1 MNRHWRKARAVLAA
15 PFLSPVGL
23 LLWAARLSSVLVALH
38 LLGARSDTAVLS
50 GSLRDPVG
58 MFLGVSYTLT
68 YFVCAAFTPP
78 LLAAAAI
85 STVVAWLRS
94 LLRSFQ
100 AGDAGDVCSGPGMA
114 AAVSPSTGWT
124 RLRDRLARSSQV
136 FLLGVI
142 VACGVEVLVDWNST
156 FFEIGVLRDRVRERG
171 VSYVSM
177 LARSAASALRTG
189 NKGMLT
195 RLTDGIYDD
204 ADVVFV
210 RFTDSA
216 GEVRFERLEPEFAAK
231 FSIER
236 GAGFDDYYAKL
247 LRRDIDGVLHDP
259 VGQQQRM
266 AMSRYRDIAER
277 WSDLMT
283 EVGNRVSTPVPAK
296 SCSAL
301 VLYQQALRTA
311 EHTRDDAVTW
321 AFGVVQDEDGG
332 APVGAVLVG
341 FNMAR
346 TNAAIRTKYLKGLGM
361 VIFFV
366 GLILVQNMAGRRD
379 KLRLL
384 DLEQRNALARAAIRE
399 ALPPAV
405 EAFGLRA
412 AGALEQSAVHVDG
425 MTAEVVK
432 DGSGIWLLLVDPD
445 GEGVDAA
452 AVALHVRAVFRSRRE
467 NEAPVDLEG
476 EVRVL
481 GAASQ
486 DMPLSRPLGLIV
498 AHVGGDGAVQAL
510 VGPVGDLRL
519 LSAQSA
525 ARLRGEPGP
534 DAPRGVVGPLTRQ
547 SGQLGSGDA
556 LLVVCGGIAEGDVQ
570 VDVESV
576 AGFIL
581 RSSPRSAVEVL
592 VDAVTWARGNT
603 PGRDTRDIVIGAV
616 QRAAAS

>member
-1 MNRHWRKARAVLAA
+1 MA
-15 PFLSPVGL
+15 S
-23 LLWAARLSSVLVALH
+23 
-38 LLGARSDTAVLS
+38 
-50 GSLRDPVG
+50 
-58 MFLGVSYTLT
+58 
-68 YFVCAAFTPP
+68 
-78 LLAAAAI
+78 AI
-85 STVVAWLRS
+85 
-94 LLRSFQ
+94 
-100 AGDAGDVCSGPGMA
+100 P
-114 AAVSPSTGWT
+114 PSTGWT
-124 RLRDRLARSSQV
+124 RLRARLARSSQV

-177 LARSAASALRTG
+177 LARSASSALRTG
-189 NKGMLT
+189 NKTVLT

-210 RFTDSA
+210 RFTDTA
-216 GEVRFERLEPEFAAK
+216 GEVRFERLEPEFAEK
-231 FSIER
+231 FSTER
-236 GAGFDDYYAKL
+236 GSCFDDYYAKL

-259 VGQQQRM
+259 AGQQQRM
-266 AMSRYRDIAER
+266 AMSRYRDVAER
-277 WSDLMT
+277 WSDLIT
-283 EVGNRVSTPVPAK
+283 ELGNRVSKPTPAK
-296 SCSAL
+296 SCSTL

-346 TNAAIRTKYLKGLGM
+346 TNAAIRTKYLKGFGM

-399 ALPPAV
+399 ALPPVV

-425 MTAEVVK
+425 MTVEVVK
-432 DGSGIWLLLVDPD
+432 DASGIWLLLVDPD

-467 NEAPVDLEG
+467 NAAPVDLES

-498 AHVGGDGAVQAL
+498 AHVGGEGAVQAI

-519 LSAQSA
+519 LSAKSA
-525 ARLRGEPGP
+525 ARLKGEPGP
-534 DAPRGVVGPLTRQ
+534 DAPSGVVGPLTRQ
-547 SGQLGSGDA
+547 RGQLASGDA

-576 AGFIL
+576 AGFVL
-581 RSSPRSAVEVL
+581 RLSPRSAVEVL
-592 VDAVTWARGNT
+592 GDAVTWARGNT

-616 QRAAAS
+616 QRAAVS